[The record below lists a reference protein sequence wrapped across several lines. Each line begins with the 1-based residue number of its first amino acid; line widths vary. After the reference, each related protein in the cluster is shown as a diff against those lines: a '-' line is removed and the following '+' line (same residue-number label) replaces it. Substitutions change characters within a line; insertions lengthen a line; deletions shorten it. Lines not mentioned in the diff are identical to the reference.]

1 MHTNDGWFDSEMEA
15 YQHARTSIFRAIEFR
30 VDVVRAAS
38 TAYSGHIDRHGR
50 WRAVLARDE
59 DRAIIVEP
67 TLRPACSVYLV
78 LGDGPLWVI
87 CPGLLAGW
95 LLLRRKINRSR

>member
-1 MHTNDGWFDSEMEA
+1 MPCTPTTVGSTEMEA
-15 YQHARTSIFRAIEFR
+15 YQHAGRRSSVPSSSESMS
-30 VDVVRAAS
+30 VRAAS

-50 WRAVLARDE
+50 WRAVAARDE

-78 LGDGPLWVI
+78 LVTG
-87 CPGLLAGW
+87 
-95 LLLRRKINRSR
+95 RSGSSARAC